1 MTNLDRQV
9 SIKIDRDNV
18 GTPDACNICPMRF
31 TCYTTNPYCAAPYSD
46 DRLRKWMKDYPA
58 VERGVI
64 DELAH
69 RKVQREIA
77 EIHEN
82 IIANSDK
89 ETDK

>member
-1 MTNLDRQV
+1 
-9 SIKIDRDNV
+9 
-18 GTPDACNICPMRF
+18 
-31 TCYTTNPYCAAPYSD
+31 
-46 DRLRKWMKDYPA
+46 MKDYPA